1 MGGNGGRK
9 SIRPTAAALLL
20 AAWLGVPAAGAT
32 PPDPER
38 AFADRRMQPIVVW
51 LEGATGAEAD
61 AMAALRGRA
70 WLARRAGDRE
80 RALALIDRA
89 VQRWPDVADLRV
101 DRAAFRSDA
110 LDGAGAMTRMR
121 IARDVRRDLERAVA
135 SEPEHV
141 DALVGLIAFHR
152 QAPGIVGGRDR
163 RADELMRRLAA
174 VSPAHHDFRIAMR
187 RADEERFAAA
197 AEAMARAIETAEQPP
212 LEWRLREAEWL
223 RRAGELAGARE
234 RLLGLLARAPDYG
247 PALFEAGLLAG
258 EGGLAPRVGID
269 ALRRYV
275 SLPAW
280 PADPPRALAWQ
291 QQGRLYARSGAAEAA
306 RAALA
311 RALRLDPTLES
322 ARAELKRLGGTPPAD
337 VAAD

>member
-1 MGGNGGRK
+1 MGGTGARA

-20 AAWLGVPAAGAT
+20 VAWLGVPAAGPAS
-32 PPDPER
+32 PDPER
-38 AFADRRMQPIVVW
+38 AFADRHMQPVVAW
-51 LEGATGAEAD
+51 LEGATGPDAD
-61 AMAALRGRA
+61 TMAALRARA

-80 RALALIDRA
+80 RAMALIDRA

-121 IARDVRRDLERAVA
+121 IARDVRRDLERAVE
-135 SEPEHV
+135 SDPEHV

-163 RADELMRRLAA
+163 RADELMRRLATI
-174 VSPAHHDFRIAMR
+174 SPSHHDFRVAMR
-187 RADEERFAAA
+187 RADDERFAEAA
-197 AEAMARAIETAEQPP
+197 AAMARALETAEHPP

-223 RRAGELAGARE
+223 RRAGARAGARE

-258 EGGLAPRVGID
+258 EGGLALRVGID

-280 PADPPRALAWQ
+280 PGDPSLALAWTQ
-291 QQGRLYARSGAAEAA
+291 QARLYDRSGAAEAA

-311 RALRLDPTLES
+311 RALRLDPALES
-322 ARAELKRLGGTPPAD
+322 ARDALKRLGGTPPAD

>member
-1 MGGNGGRK
+1 MGGTGARA
-9 SIRPTAAALLL
+9 SIRPTAAALMLV
-20 AAWLGVPAAGAT
+20 AWLGVPAAGPAS
-32 PPDPER
+32 PDPER
-38 AFADRRMQPIVVW
+38 AFADRRMQPVVAW
-51 LEGATGAEAD
+51 LEGETGSAAD
-61 AMAALRGRA
+61 TMAALRARA

-80 RALALIDRA
+80 RAMALIDRA
-89 VQRWPDVADLRV
+89 VQGWPDVADLRV

-121 IARDVRRDLERAVA
+121 IARDVRRDLERAVE
-135 SEPEHV
+135 SDPEHV

-174 VSPAHHDFRIAMR
+174 ISPAHHDFRVAMR
-187 RADEERFAAA
+187 RADDERFAEAA
-197 AEAMARAIETAEQPP
+197 AAMARAIETAERPP

-223 RRAGELAGARE
+223 RRAGERAGARE
-234 RLLGLLARAPDYG
+234 RLLGLLASAPDYG

-280 PADPPRALAWQ
+280 PADPSHALAWQ
-291 QQGRLYARSGAAEAA
+291 QQARLYQRSGAADAA
-306 RAALA
+306 RVALA
-311 RALRLDPTLES
+311 RALRLDPALES
-322 ARAELKRLGGTPPAD
+322 ARAELERLGGTPPAD
-337 VAAD
+337 VEAD